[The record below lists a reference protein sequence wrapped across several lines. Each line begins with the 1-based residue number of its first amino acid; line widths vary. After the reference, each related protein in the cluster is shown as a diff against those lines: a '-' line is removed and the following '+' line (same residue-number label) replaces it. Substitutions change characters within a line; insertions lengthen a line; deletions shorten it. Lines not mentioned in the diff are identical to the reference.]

1 MILGIVEMKHVS
13 QRKENEVTMKGTT
26 HNLHVTNSTR
36 SIKLPSWLKIT
47 LLQATG
53 IANFQYL
60 TFLKSLYQLLLSFT
74 WKVKN
79 CELGKNH
86 PKTFEQQQKT
96 HFRQIKQIYSLLLVP
111 MAVNVICIVNFQ

>member
-1 MILGIVEMKHVS
+1 MKHVS
-13 QRKENEVTMKGTT
+13 ERKENEVTMKGTT
-26 HNLHVTNSTR
+26 LDLHVTNSTR
-36 SIKLPSWLKIT
+36 SIKLPSQLKIT

-53 IANFQYL
+53 ISNFQYL
-60 TFLKSLYQLLLSFT
+60 TTLKSLYQLLLSFT

-79 CELGKNH
+79 CKLGKNH